1 MVVNER
7 PSKRMKRRVTADLY
21 DFLTFPPASDKS
33 TAVPFRTDVHR
44 FVSEHARV
52 TFPPSLFSSLM
63 TWQILF
69 RVGDV
74 GDGSDLSTAMVALDI
89 VEEDVTRSR
98 SSVYCDQCRVV
109 GWSAHPVC
117 GKRYHFIIRSA
128 SDSIESYQR
137 PCSKCETP
145 VPLSEARC
153 KACNFDISIDDLE
166 DCVYLQMEENTH
178 LLHGVIHSNGYGH
191 LLTLNGKEGGS
202 MLLSGSDIMGFWDRL
217 CAAISVRKVSVM
229 DLSKKF
235 GLDYRLLHS
244 IAKGHS
250 WYGNWGYEFGTGS
263 YALTKDAYNKAVDSL
278 SNMPLSSFL
287 FQDRGPRHHVQS
299 IISLYQSLAGTELLT
314 MKDLFSFLLELVHK
328 FRKPRSAKTAKQHGY
343 ASPCNLL
350 CAWTR
355 KDVEDVQHALI
366 KVLLVSGACN
376 EAKWVT
382 SQTLKGAVSRLGFP
396 ELLDYCL
403 KHLQGKIAANG
414 LVVCSRCNP
423 TSSAIEFRLGHLT
436 NGFSSNSAYPSEE
449 QVISDLTL
457 LFNSLI
463 HPEKMIKYRP
473 KIIRKTVCD
482 SARKLLDC
490 KQFMKDYKID
500 QVTTELPSAIKLWCH
515 VELSDQPKEDQPSP
529 PPELI
534 VLPLDATVVDLKN
547 EATKAFQSVY
557 AMYKKFQALELLGFG
572 SIKDSLTVKFLLGT
586 SGSVEILGKCPS
598 KHGLSRFRKERGT
611 EEWKVDCTCGAKDD
625 DGEKMLAC
633 DTCGIWQHTRC
644 AGIGSSDDGLPSKFV
659 CMKCVE
665 ACKLNASCRNENA
678 AACNINVN
686 FGVQ

>member
-1 MVVNER
+1 
-7 PSKRMKRRVTADLY
+7 
-21 DFLTFPPASDKS
+21 
-33 TAVPFRTDVHR
+33 
-44 FVSEHARV
+44 
-52 TFPPSLFSSLM
+52 
-63 TWQILF
+63 
-69 RVGDV
+69 
-74 GDGSDLSTAMVALDI
+74 
-89 VEEDVTRSR
+89 
-98 SSVYCDQCRVV
+98 
-109 GWSAHPVC
+109 
-117 GKRYHFIIRSA
+117 
-128 SDSIESYQR
+128 QR

-153 KACNFDISIDDLE
+153 KTCNFDISIDDLE

-328 FRKPRSAKTAKQHGY
+328 FCKPRSAKTAKQKEY

-382 SQTLKGAVSRLGFP
+382 SQTLKGAVS
-396 ELLDYCL
+396 
-403 KHLQGKIAANG
+403 
-414 LVVCSRCNP
+414 
-423 TSSAIEFRLGHLT
+423 
-436 NGFSSNSAYPSEE
+436 
-449 QVISDLTL
+449 
-457 LFNSLI
+457 
-463 HPEKMIKYRP
+463 
-473 KIIRKTVCD
+473 
-482 SARKLLDC
+482 
-490 KQFMKDYKID
+490 
-500 QVTTELPSAIKLWCH
+500 
-515 VELSDQPKEDQPSP
+515 
-529 PPELI
+529 
-534 VLPLDATVVDLKN
+534 
-547 EATKAFQSVY
+547 
-557 AMYKKFQALELLGFG
+557 
-572 SIKDSLTVKFLLGT
+572 
-586 SGSVEILGKCPS
+586 
-598 KHGLSRFRKERGT
+598 
-611 EEWKVDCTCGAKDD
+611 
-625 DGEKMLAC
+625 
-633 DTCGIWQHTRC
+633 
-644 AGIGSSDDGLPSKFV
+644 
-659 CMKCVE
+659 
-665 ACKLNASCRNENA
+665 
-678 AACNINVN
+678 
-686 FGVQ
+686 